1 MASVQSSVLNASA
14 ITTTA
19 NPGRR
24 KVGPYRLAAL
34 AISLVAWWVIV
45 EAILTVSA
53 MF

>member
-14 ITTTA
+14 ISTTA
-19 NPGRR
+19 SPDRR

-34 AISLVAWWVIV
+34 AVSLVAWWVIV
-45 EAILTVSA
+45 EAILTIYA